1 MINLRSIIW
10 IILFLIQYG
19 SSYASEESTA
29 LLNKARQAWNAGES
43 EEADRH
49 ALAAI
54 KEDPNDLE
62 ARWFRIDRSLRNL
75 INVYPTDRAVPLATI
90 STAFDELADMAK
102 KAKQNAFLHYITAF
116 HAAYYLNY
124 ERAVAEIDRALLLDP
139 KSSRFLLAKG
149 KILARYGDWSRDDKR
164 IEAGV
169 QYLRQAA
176 ERASKDSNPDAEAV
190 DYDFAIASAI
200 SDLSQPRW
208 QEVAQHYER
217 YLQNAKHK
225 TRSYAFAWNNVSI
238 AYRHLGDCQK
248 AKDAAEAALKVTP
261 FGAAEMNRNR
271 AEFCLE
277 MKKQGMVTSLTKP
290 KS

>member
-1 MINLRSIIW
+1 VTNLRSIIW

-19 SSYASEESTA
+19 LSYASEESTA
-29 LLNKARQAWNAGES
+29 LLNKARQAWSAGES
-43 EEADRH
+43 EAADRH

-75 INVYPTDRAVPLATI
+75 INVYPTDRAVPLAAI
-90 STAFDELADMAK
+90 STAFDKLADMAK
-102 KAKQNAFLHYITAF
+102 KAKQSAFLHYITAF

-149 KILARYGDWSRDDKR
+149 KILARFSDWSRDDKR
-164 IEAGV
+164 IEAGL

-176 ERASKDSNPDAEAV
+176 ERANKDSNPDAEAV

-208 QEVAQHYER
+208 QEVAAHYER
-217 YLQNAKHK
+217 YLKSTPYRASAY
-225 TRSYAFAWNNVSI
+225 TFAWNNLSI
-238 AYRHLGDCQK
+238 ADRRLGECQK
-248 AKDAAEAALKVTP
+248 AKDAAEAVLKIRT

-277 MKKQGMVTSLTKP
+277 MQKLGMANLTKN
-290 KS
+290 KR